1 MTNNVQLPE
10 LDSVGLLRYGWRQLT
25 SMRTALILLLLLGIA
40 AIPGSLIP
48 QRTQNP
54 IAVSAAFKSSPE
66 LSIWMDRLSL
76 FDVYGSPWFSAIYI
90 LLFISLIGCVLP
102 RTFEHF
108 HAARAL
114 PPATPKNLN
123 RMEFYASWPARGNE
137 LDAARIW
144 FKSQRFRVIEK
155 DGSISA
161 EKGYSRETGN
171 LFFHFALILILLGIS
186 FSSLFGMRGDAIL
199 NVGERFVNTPT
210 SYDSLSYGKL
220 FSEGKLESF
229 ILNIDKFDSK
239 YNIVTNAPEDYT
251 LNVSLRR
258 GNLENTEKRIIK
270 VNSPLAIGNTK
281 IYLQANGYSPVV
293 TVRDS
298 KGNVALQGPIPF
310 LPQDGNLR
318 SIGAIKVP
326 DADPQVGFVG
336 SFVPTYARSNGNG
349 AISVFPQALDPRLL
363 LAAWSGD
370 LGLDSGTPQSV
381 YRIDTSSMSQLGLKS
396 LKPGETFTY
405 PGGSITF
412 EGYAQWVN
420 LQVVDDP
427 GKNFA
432 LLGAIVAILGLL
444 ASLFTRRRR
453 IWIRVGDVVE
463 VAGLAKNAAPGLEQE
478 LKVFM
483 QAVKNEV
490 KGEK

>member
-1 MTNNVQLPE
+1 MSQEIQLPE
-10 LDSVGLLRYGWRQLT
+10 LGSVGLLRYSWRQLT
-25 SMRTALILLLLLGIA
+25 SMRTALILLLMLGIA
-40 AIPGSLIP
+40 AIPGSIIP

-54 IAVSAAFKSSPE
+54 MKVSEYFKNSPD
-66 LSIWMDRLSL
+66 LSRWMDRFSL

-102 RTFEHF
+102 RTIEHF

-114 PPATPKNLN
+114 PPATPKNLD
-123 RMEFYASWPARGNE
+123 RMEHHASWSPQGDELEKART
-137 LDAARIW
+137 W
-144 FKSQRFRVIEK
+144 FKAKRFRVLEK

-161 EKGYSRETGN
+161 EKGFMRETGN
-171 LFFHFALILILLGIS
+171 LLFHLALILILLGIS
-186 FSSLFGMRGDAIL
+186 FSSLFGMRGEAIL

-210 SYDSLSYGKL
+210 SYDSLQFGKL
-220 FSEGKLESF
+220 FNQSKLSDF
-229 ILNIDKFDSK
+229 TITIDKFTAK
-239 YNIVTNAPEDYT
+239 YNIDTNAPEDYT
-251 LNVSLRR
+251 LNVSFAQGDL
-258 GNLENTEKRIIK
+258 TMSEKRVIK
-270 VNSPLAIGNTK
+270 VNSPLAVGNTN

-298 KGNVALQGPIPF
+298 KGNVAMQGPVPF

-326 DADPQVGFVG
+326 DADPQIGFVG

-349 AISVFPQALDPRLL
+349 AISVFPEALDPRLL
-363 LAAWSGD
+363 LSAWIGD
-370 LGLDSGTPQSV
+370 LGLDSGIPQSV
-381 YRIDTSSMSQLGLKS
+381 YRIDTSAMKQVGLKS

-405 PGGSITF
+405 PQGSITF
-412 EGYAQWVN
+412 EGYQQWVN
-420 LQVVDDP
+420 LQIVNDP

-432 LLGAIVAILGLL
+432 LLGGIVAILGLL

-453 IWIRVGDVVE
+453 IWIRVGTSVE
-463 VAGLAKNAAPGLEQE
+463 VAGLAKNAAPGLEIE
-478 LKVFM
+478 MSHFITML
-483 QAVKNEV
+483 

>member
-1 MTNNVQLPE
+1 
-10 LDSVGLLRYGWRQLT
+10 
-25 SMRTALILLLLLGIA
+25 
-40 AIPGSLIP
+40 
-48 QRTQNP
+48 
-54 IAVSAAFKSSPE
+54 
-66 LSIWMDRLSL
+66 MDRLFL

-123 RMEFYASWPARGNE
+123 RMEFYSTWVASGNDLE
-137 LDAARIW
+137 AARKW
-144 FKSQRFRVIEK
+144 FKANRFRTLEK
-155 DGSISA
+155 DGTISA
-161 EKGYSRETGN
+161 EKGFMRETGN
-171 LFFHFALILILLGIS
+171 LFFHLALILILLGIS
-186 FSSLFGMRGDAIL
+186 FSSLFGMRGEAIL

-210 SYDSLSYGKL
+210 SYDSLAYGKL
-220 FSEGKLESF
+220 FKDGKLGSF
-229 ILNIDKFDSK
+229 IITIDKFDAT
-239 YNIVTNAPEDYT
+239 YNAVTNAPEDYT
-251 LNVSLRR
+251 LNISLRR
-258 GNLENTEKRIIK
+258 GDLVSVEKHVIK

-281 IYLQANGYSPVV
+281 IYLQANGYSPIV

-298 KGNVALQGPIPF
+298 EGNVAMQGPIPF
-310 LPQDGNLR
+310 LPQDSNLR

-326 DADPQVGFVG
+326 DANPPVGFVG
-336 SFVPTYARSNGNG
+336 SFVPTYARSDGDG

-363 LAAWSGD
+363 LSAWGGD
-370 LGLDSGTPQSV
+370 LGLDSGVPQSV
-381 YRIDTSSMSQLGLKS
+381 YRMDTSAMKNLGLKS
-396 LKPGETFTY
+396 LKPGESFSY
-405 PGGSITF
+405 IGGSITF
-412 EGYAQWVN
+412 EGYVQWVN
-420 LQVVDDP
+420 LQIVDDP

-453 IWIRVGDVVE
+453 IWIRVGEEVE

-478 LKVFM
+478 MANFVTVL
-483 QAVKNEV
+483 

>member
-1 MTNNVQLPE
+1 MSQQTELPE
-10 LDSVGLLRYGWRQLT
+10 LGSVGLIRYAWRQLT
-25 SMRTALILLLLLGIA
+25 SMRTALILLMFLGFA
-40 AIPGSLIP
+40 SIPGSLIP

-54 IAVSAAFKSSPE
+54 MAVSAAFKSSPG
-66 LSIWMDRLSL
+66 LSKLMDRLSL

-123 RMEFYASWPARGNE
+123 RMEFFSTWTATGNE
-137 LDAARIW
+137 LETARAW
-144 FKSQRFRVIEK
+144 FKANRFRVLEK

-161 EKGYSRETGN
+161 EKGFLRETGN
-171 LFFHFALILILLGIS
+171 LFFHLALILILLGIS
-186 FSSLFGMRGDAIL
+186 SSSLFGMRGEAIL

-210 SYDSLSYGKL
+210 SYDSLAYGKL
-220 FSEGKLESF
+220 FKDGKLANF
-229 ILNIDKFDSK
+229 ILTIDKFDAT
-239 YNIVTNAPEDYT
+239 YNVVTNAPEDYT
-251 LNVSLRR
+251 LNVTFRQ
-258 GNLENTEKRIIK
+258 GNLKLPEKRVIK
-270 VNSPLAIGNTK
+270 VNSPLTIGSTK

-298 KGNVALQGPIPF
+298 VGNVAMQGPIPF
-310 LPQDGNLR
+310 LPQDANLR

-326 DADPQVGFVG
+326 DANPQVGFVG
-336 SFVPTYARSNGNG
+336 SFVPTYGRSQSNG

-363 LAAWSGD
+363 ISVWSGD
-370 LGLDSGTPQSV
+370 LGLDSGVPQSV
-381 YRIDTSSMSQLGLKS
+381 YRIDTSAMKQIGLKS
-396 LKPGETFTY
+396 LKPGEIY
-405 PGGSITF
+405 EYKGGSITF
-412 EGYAQWVN
+412 EGYVPWVN
-420 LQVVDDP
+420 LQIVDDP

-432 LLGAIVAILGLL
+432 LVGAIVAILGLL

-453 IWIRVGDVVE
+453 IWVRVGDQIE

-478 LKVFM
+478 MARFIVVL
-483 QAVKNEV
+483 
-490 KGEK
+490 KGEI

>member
-1 MTNNVQLPE
+1 MSQEIQLPE
-10 LDSVGLLRYGWRQLT
+10 LGRVGSLRYAWRQLT

-40 AIPGSLIP
+40 AVPGSLIP

-54 IAVSAAFKSSPE
+54 MAVSAAFKSSPE
-66 LSIWMDRLSL
+66 LSRWMDRLSL

-102 RTFEHF
+102 RTIEHF
-108 HAARAL
+108 HAAKAL

-123 RMEFYASWPARGNE
+123 RMEFYSTWPVAGNE
-137 LDAARIW
+137 IENARLW
-144 FKSQRFRVIEK
+144 FASKRFRVLEE
-155 DGSISA
+155 DGALSA
-161 EKGYSRETGN
+161 EKGFMRETGN
-171 LFFHFALILILLGIS
+171 LFFHLALILILLGIS
-186 FSSLFGMRGDAIL
+186 FSSLFGMRGEAIL

-210 SYDSLSYGKL
+210 SYDSLAYGKL
-220 FSEGKLESF
+220 FKDGKLESF
-229 ILNIDKFDSK
+229 TLTVDKFDAL
-239 YNIVTNAPEDYT
+239 YNVVTNAPEDYS
-251 LNVSLRR
+251 LNVTLRR
-258 GNLENTEKRIIK
+258 GDLTTVEKHLIK

-298 KGNVALQGPIPF
+298 KGNVALQGPVIF
-310 LPQDGNLR
+310 LPQDSNLR
-318 SIGAIKVP
+318 SIGVIKAP

-336 SFVPTYARSNGNG
+336 SFLPTYQRSNGNG

-363 LAAWSGD
+363 LSAWHGD

-381 YRIDTSSMSQLGLKS
+381 YRIDTSSMVQIGLKS
-396 LKPGETFTY
+396 LKPGEVFTY
-405 PGGSITF
+405 AGGSIKF
-412 EGYAQWVN
+412 EGYMQWVN
-420 LQVVDDP
+420 LAIVDDP

-453 IWIRVGDVVE
+453 IWIRVGESVE

-478 LKVFM
+478 LAIFITELRG
-483 QAVKNEV
+483 VK
-490 KGEK
+490 